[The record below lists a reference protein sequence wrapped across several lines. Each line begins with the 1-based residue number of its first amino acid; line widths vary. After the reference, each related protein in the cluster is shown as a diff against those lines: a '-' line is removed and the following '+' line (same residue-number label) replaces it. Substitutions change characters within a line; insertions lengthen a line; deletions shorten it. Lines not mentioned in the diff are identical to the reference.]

1 MNPIDTLLNNQ
12 RASVLDRTK
21 QALIALLN
29 GLNRDDKTD
38 AYPAKLLETVLH
50 GTHLDGDIVGD
61 MASQLYHAGFLFTL
75 DMDDNGRIAAT
86 VYESFTTVVVETER
100 DMTIP
105 QTTELLTPEAHADWL
120 RERLDAR
127 HEQHLSALYYEGL
140 YALCDKNATEKQVH
154 QHNEQARLALVSVL
168 KSYGYTANRRGTA
181 NHGDPVTR
189 ETLHAINREAHE
201 RDFDLNVRLLGID
214 RNKDRLVMKASR
226 PLATGYSA

>member
-29 GLNRDDKTD
+29 GLSRDDKTD
-38 AYPAKLLETVLH
+38 AYPVKLLENVLH
-50 GTHLDGDIVGD
+50 GTHLDGDIIGD

-75 DMDDNGRIAAT
+75 DMNDTGRIAAT

-100 DMTIP
+100 DMHIP

-127 HEQHLSALYYEGL
+127 HEQHLSSLYYTGL
-140 YALCDKNATEKQVH
+140 YALCDKNDIEKQVH
-154 QHNEQARLALVSVL
+154 KHNEQARLALVSVL
-168 KSYGYTANRRGTA
+168 KTYGFTANRRGTA

-189 ETLHAINREAHE
+189 ETLRAMNHEAHE
-201 RDFDLNVRLLGID
+201 HGLDLNVRLLGID
-214 RNKDRLVMKASR
+214 QNKDRLVVKASR